1 MRLIDADKLKERFY
15 QEQNYY
21 EDCNND
27 YEEGRFDGIQVAID
41 EIVDAPTI
49 ESRPHG
55 HWIGK
60 PIAGYSTVR
69 CSVCGAVFRE
79 NTGKWK
85 SCPECTAIMDEGIKN
100 NER

>member
-41 EIVDAPTI
+41 EIVDAPTV
-49 ESRPHG
+49 ERRKHG
-55 HWIGK
+55 HWEPFININGEK
-60 PIAGYSTVR
+60 TYR
-69 CSVCGAVFRE
+69 CSTCQNEAPHDLYGYFELTNYCPHCGA
-79 NTGKWK
+79 K
-85 SCPECTAIMDEGIKN
+85 MEGVK
-100 NER
+100 